1 MFHRQDTNEETKTDR
16 LTGIRFEQTAGA
28 AEVLRVLYDG
38 NLGHANDDGV
48 RVHVRGRG
56 CVRAVGH
63 MMKRARRVIVITDD

>member
-1 MFHRQDTNEETKTDR
+1 MKKQRQTDR

-63 MMKRARRVIVITDD
+63 MMKRAGRVIVITDD